1 MRGAG
6 NIIIYKT
13 IYVRILTC
21 LRGTNVK
28 RGILIASALLILTT
42 SLTAPVS
49 HVLADTSIPTRN
61 TTVTEEMTDE
71 QLSSIAMLNHLTVLT
86 QEINASQ
93 NNKVYLEN
101 AYSAIVNNI
110 NKNAPDEDS
119 LAQINM
125 LLNTIHGYQMIDVK
139 RDRIQ
144 YIYEQNQ
151 AQALKHA
158 IPNPIALLST
168 VASGNYLKA
177 AASAIYMAVDSVESY
192 KEYATQTELKY
203 LEDGWKLDDEAA
215 EALHESR
222 RDAFNYMVTMCQ
234 KYDLSSRLALNE
246 QSVNDFVKWENNSSV
261 IRRIEFL
268 EKNIEDYQAYGKYW
282 LVLAQSYYENNEYQ
296 KCIDAVETYES
307 MGINI
312 FEHNYELANALPM
325 VLVSAENLLENG
337 EITEEEYIDI
347 AKHVTSTI
355 LDNIVRKDG
364 WALRYF
370 VAQTY
375 VDLAAKTKDDT
386 YLAEA
391 YDLALENINYLIDEQ
406 QVRNE
411 AYLAE
416 IVKVKEEEPNKKEK
430 KQYNK
435 WMAEERKI
443 ELPPV
448 YAPLVLNCDLLFAL
462 APKLD
467 LSRAQ
472 KDWADS
478 ILHSN
483 DSRLFLIDQ
492 IEQKYWFTQPD
503 SDPVEYSIEVNTN
516 ATEFKIPASILPH
529 GAKIKVTVTDGDA
542 QNVYEDW
549 TVEKVTRKTEGD
561 INTFVA
567 VCSSKAIKDQD
578 YSEQSKIKLEII
590 PEEKATY
597 PKYSFYFNLK
607 SYRKVGPA
615 QFAEFEI
622 GPNN

>member
-1 MRGAG
+1 M
-6 NIIIYKT
+6 
-13 IYVRILTC
+13 
-21 LRGTNVK
+21 K

-42 SLTAPVS
+42 SLTTPVS
-49 HVLADTSIPTRN
+49 HVLADTAIPTRN
-61 TTVTEEMTDE
+61 ATATDEMTDE

-119 LAQINM
+119 LAQINI

-139 RDRIQ
+139 RERIQ

-158 IPNPIALLST
+158 IPNPIGLLSAVT
-168 VASGNYLKA
+168 SGNLLKA

-192 KEYATQTELKY
+192 KAYATETELKY

-215 EALHESR
+215 DALHESR

-234 KYDLSSRLALNE
+234 KYNLSSRLALNE
-246 QSVNDFVKWENNSSV
+246 QSVTDFVKWENNSSV

-268 EKNIEDYQAYGKYW
+268 EKNVEDYQAYGKYW

-296 KCIDAVETYES
+296 KCIDAVETYEG

-337 EITEEEYIDI
+337 EISEDEYIDI
-347 AKHVTSTI
+347 AEHVTSTI

-370 VAQTY
+370 VAQTF
-375 VDLAAKTKDDT
+375 VDLSAKTNDDS
-386 YLAEA
+386 YLVKA

-406 QVRNE
+406 QAKNE
-411 AYLAE
+411 TYLAE
-416 IVKVKEEEPNKKEK
+416 IVKVKEVEPNKKEK

-435 WMAEERKI
+435 WMAEERKA

-462 APKLD
+462 APELD
-467 LSRAQ
+467 LTRAQ

-483 DSRLFLIDQ
+483 NSRLFLIDQ
-492 IEQKYWFTQPD
+492 IDQKYWFTQPD
-503 SDPVEYSIEVNTN
+503 SDPLTYSIDVNTN
-516 ATEFKIPASILPH
+516 ATEFKIPASILPQ
-529 GAKIKVTVTDGDA
+529 GAQIRVTVTDGGT
-542 QNVYEDW
+542 QNVYDDW
-549 TVEKVTRKTEGD
+549 TIEKVDRKTEGD
-561 INTFVA
+561 ISTFVV
-567 VCSSKAIKDQD
+567 VCTSKAIKDQV
-578 YSEQSKIKLEII
+578 YSEQSKIKLDII
-590 PEEKATY
+590 PEEGATY

-607 SYRKVGPA
+607 SYRKIGPA

-622 GPNN
+622 GPSN

>member
-1 MRGAG
+1 M
-6 NIIIYKT
+6 
-13 IYVRILTC
+13 
-21 LRGTNVK
+21 K

-42 SLTAPVS
+42 SLAAPVS
-49 HVLADTSIPTRN
+49 HVLADTAIPTRN

-125 LLNTIHGYQMIDVK
+125 LLNTIHGYQMIGVK

-158 IPNPIALLST
+158 IPNPIGLLSA
-168 VASGNYLKA
+168 VASGNLLKA

-192 KEYATQTELKY
+192 KSYATETELKY

-215 EALHESR
+215 DALHESR

-325 VLVSAENLLENG
+325 VLVSAENLLEKG

-375 VDLAAKTKDDT
+375 VDLAAKTKDDS
-386 YLAEA
+386 YLMEA

-406 QVRNE
+406 QAKNKT
-411 AYLAE
+411 YLAD

-435 WMAEERKI
+435 WMAEERKV

-483 DSRLFLIDQ
+483 DSSLFLIDQ
-492 IEQKYWFTQPD
+492 IEQKYWFTQPE
-503 SDPVEYSIEVNTN
+503 SEPIEYSIDVNTN
-516 ATEFKIPASILPH
+516 ATEFKIPARILPQ
-529 GAKIKVTVTDGDA
+529 GAKIKVTVTDGDT

-549 TVEKVTRKTEGD
+549 TLEKVNRKTEGD

-567 VCSSKAIKDQD
+567 VCSSKAIKDQN

-590 PEEKATY
+590 PEEGATY